1 MPKLRELNAYGLTLT
16 VSQIAEAVGK
26 SKKTVYASLFNT
38 YGGDAVAY
46 LQKHGINDTVEL
58 ANRLSG
64 ARKAEDEDRE
74 TAAAVDEIMSIIT
87 DGAEESETD
96 EEKKVIKEIMTGE
109 KVPEDLPEIEIEEEE
124 RKYVPRK
131 EVPEVDFETAEQ
143 VQKLR
148 AFNAIIDKI
157 DSFVD
162 LYGEEISTCC
172 REDLKKARD
181 GVGILRDAFYGKYV
195 DWELVARRMMG

>member
-1 MPKLRELNAYGLTLT
+1 MARMRELNAYGLTLT
-16 VSQIAEAVGK
+16 VAQIAQAVGK
-26 SKKTVYASLFNT
+26 NKKTVYATLFNS

-131 EVPEVDFETAEQ
+131 EASEVDFDTAEK
-143 VQKLR
+143 VNRLR
-148 AFNAIIDKI
+148 AMNVMIARMESFVALYGKEIGEANEMICLAKSELERLRGKWFNAYI
-157 DSFVD
+157 
-162 LYGEEISTCC
+162 
-172 REDLKKARD
+172 
-181 GVGILRDAFYGKYV
+181 
-195 DWELVARRMMG
+195 DWENVARRMMG